1 MAQAQSTVNFR
12 ELLKLNSTQVERAKS
27 IPSCWLLGTIGSMEH
42 EVTKGKGTNVFIFDM
57 LDLEPHPG
65 TEEGLLDG
73 VDLSKLR
80 SPYKKNLVANFWI
93 TPDSMVHLTNMLDSC
108 VGDPERS
115 IEERLP
121 EVKGLRVMFK
131 VNPVLDAEGKDTGQ
145 NEIDSRTM
153 RIAAVAE
160 EETQEAAE

>member
-1 MAQAQSTVNFR
+1 MPQSTVDFR
-12 ELLKLNSTQVERAKS
+12 ALLKLNSTNVDRPKS
-27 IPSCWLLGTIGSMEH
+27 IPACWLLGTIGSMEH

-65 TEEGLLDG
+65 TEDGLLDN
-73 VDLSKLR
+73 VDLTKLR

-131 VNPVLDAEGKDTGQ
+131 VNPVFDAEGKDTGQ

-153 RIAAVAE
+153 RIAEARD
-160 EETQEAAE
+160 ETQEAAE